1 MFRKSRKKIVASI
14 MGTLILLLAVTLAAI
29 VLSEYY
35 ENRKQSAEMLERY
48 VALYSLDNP
57 PNEEP
62 GMPRD
67 PDRQG
72 PPEESS
78 VFRLST
84 FYSAAIS
91 EQGEILSVDAGQ
103 NGLYSESEFI
113 EIAKDILTAGG
124 SSGKRG
130 NLLYRVE
137 VRDGYT
143 LVAFMDNTVVSEG
156 LLSLTR
162 HTLIA
167 GGIALIVLFFV
178 AVFLSRRIIKPLEEN
193 DQRQKQFVSDAGH
206 ELKTPVSVISTNA
219 ELLFRQLG
227 ANEWLDN
234 IRYENERMG
243 DLVTQLLDL
252 SRAENAHVQ
261 MEELDLSRLIT
272 GEALPFESVAF
283 ENGLSIRS
291 EIDDGITLQGNR
303 TQLSQLVSILLD
315 NAIRHADGGNEI
327 GLSLHRQGR
336 HAVLAVENSGKEI
349 PQEQQARVFERFY
362 RLDEARGSE
371 GNHYGLGLAIAKAIS
386 EAHGGSIAVTCREG
400 KVIFAVSLPLKN
412 NQSVSM

>member
-14 MGTLILLLAVTLAAI
+14 MGTLILLLAVTLTVI
-29 VLSEYY
+29 VLSTYY
-35 ENRKQSAEMLERY
+35 ENRKESEEMLDRY
-48 VALYSLDNP
+48 VALYSLENP
-57 PNEEP
+57 PGEEP
-62 GMPRD
+62 DIPHG
-67 PDRQG
+67 PDGQG

-84 FYSAAIS
+84 FYSTAIS
-91 EQGEILSVDAGQ
+91 EQGEILSIDVGQ
-103 NGLYSESEFI
+103 NGLYRESELV
-113 EIAKDILTAGG
+113 EIAEDILTAGG
-124 SSGKRG
+124 SSGTIG

-178 AVFLSRRIIKPLEEN
+178 AVFLSRRIIMPLEEN

-206 ELKTPVSVISTNA
+206 ELKTPVAVISTNA
-219 ELLFRQLG
+219 ELLSRQLG
-227 ANEWLDN
+227 ANKWLDN

-243 DLVTQLLDL
+243 DLVTQLLNL
-252 SRAENAHVQ
+252 SRAENAQVQ
-261 MEELDLSRLIT
+261 TEELDLSRLVT

-283 ENGLSIRS
+283 ENGLSIRGK
-291 EIDDGITLQGNR
+291 IDDGITLQGNR

-315 NAIRHADGGNEI
+315 NAIRHAEGGNEI

-336 HAVLAVENSGKEI
+336 HAVLTVENSGKEI
-349 PQEQQARVFERFY
+349 PPEQQARLFERFY
-362 RLDEARGSE
+362 RLDEVRNTD
-371 GNHYGLGLAIAKAIS
+371 GNHYGLGLAIARAIS
-386 EAHGGSIAVTCREG
+386 EAHGGSISVTCRDG
-400 KVIFAVSLPLKN
+400 KVVFAVSLPLKN
-412 NQSVSM
+412 NPSVSM

>member
-193 DQRQKQFVSDAGH
+193 DQRQKQ
-206 ELKTPVSVISTNA
+206 L
-219 ELLFRQLG
+219 LG

-362 RLDEARGSE
+362 RLDEARVSE

>member
-14 MGTLILLLAVTLAAI
+14 MGTLILLLAVTLTAI

-35 ENRKQSAEMLERY
+35 ENRKQSSEMLERY
-48 VALYSLDNP
+48 VSLYSLDNP

-62 GMPRD
+62 GIPRD
-67 PDRQG
+67 PDRIG
-72 PPEESS
+72 PPDESS

-91 EQGEILSVDAGQ
+91 KQGEVLSVDAGQ
-103 NGLYSESEFI
+103 NGLYSESELI
-113 EIAKDILTAGG
+113 EIAEDILTTGG
-124 SSGKRG
+124 SSGKNG

-137 VRDGYT
+137 IRDGYT
-143 LVAFMDNTVVSEG
+143 LVAFMDNTVISES

-206 ELKTPVSVISTNA
+206 ELKTPVSVIFTNA
-219 ELLFRQLG
+219 ELLSRQLG
-227 ANEWLDN
+227 TNEWLDN

-252 SRAENAHVQ
+252 SRAENAQVQ
-261 MEELDLSRLIT
+261 MEELDFSRLVT

-283 ENGLSIRS
+283 ENGMSLRS
-291 EIDDGITLQGNR
+291 EIEEDITLQGNR
-303 TQLSQLVSILLD
+303 TQLSQLISILLD
-315 NAIRHADGGNEI
+315 NATRHTDGGNEI
-327 GLSLHRQGR
+327 GLSLRKHGR

-349 PQEQQARVFERFY
+349 PQEQQARLFERFY
-362 RLDEARGSE
+362 RLDEVRNSE

-386 EAHGGSIAVTCREG
+386 EAHGGSIAVACRDG
-400 KVIFAVSLPLKN
+400 KVVFTVSLPLKN
-412 NQSVSM
+412 I